1 MHFKLIVVF
10 VDDRKTDAVS
20 QAAREAG
27 ATGVTLV
34 SSARGEGVV
43 PHKTFLGLTL
53 ETQRDMLLLVVE
65 EHLSRHILEQ
75 ICEAGGFDKE
85 PGQGIALQINV
96 EDVVGVDHQVSQLA
110 RLVEEKL

>member
-1 MHFKLIVVF
+1 MHFKLILVF

-27 ATGVTLV
+27 ATGVTLI
-34 SSARGEGVV
+34 SSARGEGSV
-43 PHKTFLGLTL
+43 PHKTFLGLSL

-75 ICEAGGFDKE
+75 ICEAGEFEKE
-85 PGQGIALQINV
+85 QGQGIALQIDV
-96 EDVVGVDHQVSQLA
+96 EDVVGVDHQISQLA